1 MKPARR
7 RALHA
12 MLAGGLSAGLPA
24 CSRSSGD
31 GATVLKFWAMGREGE
46 VVTALIP
53 EFERLHPGVKV
64 AVQQLPWTAAHEKLL
79 TAFAGD
85 AMPDLFQLGNT
96 WVAELQA
103 LRAIEPLDARVAASA
118 TLDPQDY
125 FQGIWNTNV
134 VDGRL
139 YGVPW
144 YVDTRVMF
152 YNRELLAR
160 AGYARMPSTWEGWM
174 AAMRAVK
181 KLVGPDKYVILL
193 PHEEFA
199 PLLVLALQQPEELLR
214 DGGRYGNFR
223 SASFRRALQLY
234 ADMYRERL
242 APMERVSNVYHEFST
257 EYISFYMSGPWNIG
271 EFRRRVAPDRQHTW
285 ATALLPG
292 PHGPAASLAGGSSL
306 AVAAGSRHKG
316 AAWQLVEYL
325 SRVDTAAKF
334 NALTGNL
341 PPRRANWA
349 DPRLAGDP
357 HARPFRAQLENVRP
371 EPRVPEW
378 ENILA
383 ELRSMGERVAHGDIA
398 VDAAAAELDAK
409 TDRILGKRRWMLDR
423 ERRA

>member
-1 MKPARR
+1 
-7 RALHA
+7 
-12 MLAGGLSAGLPA
+12 MLATGLAAGLPA
-24 CSRSSGD
+24 ALSSCSRAPGD

-53 EFERLHPGVKV
+53 GFERLHPGVKV
-64 AVQQLPWTAAHEKLL
+64 DVQQLPWTAAHEKLL

-96 WVAELQA
+96 WVAELA
-103 LRAIEPLDARVAASA
+103 TLRAIAPLDAQVAASR
-118 TLDPQDY
+118 TLDPKDY
-125 FQGIWNTNV
+125 FEGIWNTNV
-134 VDGRL
+134 IEGRL

-144 YVDTRVMF
+144 YVDTRVVF
-152 YNRELLAR
+152 YNRELLKR
-160 AGYARMPSTWEGWM
+160 AGYAAMPATWDGWM
-174 AAMRAVK
+174 QAMRAVK
-181 KLVGPDKYVILL
+181 KIVGPDNYAILL

-257 EYISFYMSGPWNIG
+257 GYVSFYISGPWNLG
-271 EFRRRVAPDRQHTW
+271 EFRRRVAPEKQHTW

-292 PHGPAASLAGGSSL
+292 PDGPAASLAGGSSL
-306 AVAAGSRHKG
+306 AVAAGSPHKQ

-325 SRVDTAAKF
+325 SQVDTAAKF

-341 PPRRANWA
+341 PPRRSNWS

-357 HARPFRAQLENVRP
+357 QARPFRMQLENVRP

-378 ENILA
+378 ESILA
-383 ELRSMGERVAHGDIA
+383 ELRVMGERVAHGDIG
-398 VDAAAAELDAK
+398 VDAAAVELDAK
-409 TDRILGKRRWMLDR
+409 TDRILEKRRWMLDR
-423 ERRA
+423 KGRP

>member
-1 MKPARR
+1 MPGRR
-7 RALHA
+7 TALRTA
-12 MLAGGLSAGLPA
+12 LAAGIAAALPA
-24 CSRSSGD
+24 CTRAPDD
-31 GATVLKFWAMGREGE
+31 GTTVLKFWAMGREGE

-53 EFERLHPGVKV
+53 EFERLHPGVRV
-64 AVQQLPWTAAHEKLL
+64 EVQQLPWTAAHEKLL

-96 WVAELQA
+96 WVAELA
-103 LRAIEPLDARVAASA
+103 TLKAIEPLDARVAASR

-125 FQGIWNTNV
+125 FEGIWNTNV
-134 VDGRL
+134 VGGRL

-152 YNRELLAR
+152 YNRELLMR
-160 AGYARMPSTWEGWM
+160 AGYARMPATWEGWM
-174 AAMRAVK
+174 TAMRAVK

-234 ADMYRERL
+234 ADMFREQL
-242 APMERVSNVYHEFST
+242 APMDRVSNVYHEFST
-257 EYISFYMSGPWNIG
+257 EYVSFYISGPWNVG
-271 EFRRRVAPDRQHTW
+271 EFRRRVAPDKQHTW
-285 ATALLPG
+285 ATAPMPG
-292 PHGPAASLAGGSSL
+292 PSGFAPSLAGGSSL
-306 AVAAGSRHKG
+306 AVAAASPHKA

-325 SRVDTAAKF
+325 SQVDTAARF
-334 NALTGNL
+334 NRLTGNL
-341 PPRRANWA
+341 PPRRANWT

-357 HARPFRAQLENVRP
+357 HAKPFRVQLENVRP

-378 ENILA
+378 ESILA
-383 ELRSMGERVAHGDIA
+383 ELRVMGERVAHGDISVA
-398 VDAAAAELDAK
+398 AAAAELDAK
-409 TDRILGKRRWMLDR
+409 TDRILEKRRWMLDR
-423 ERRA
+423 EARA

>member
-1 MKPARR
+1 MTARR
-7 RALHA
+7 AALRG
-12 MLAGGLSAGLPA
+12 MLAATVAAGLPA
-24 CSRSSGD
+24 CSRPAAEG
-31 GATVLKFWAMGREGE
+31 TVLKFWAMGREGE

-64 AVQQLPWTAAHEKLL
+64 EVQQLPWTAAHEKLL

-96 WVAELQA
+96 WVPELQA
-103 LRAIEPLDARVAASA
+103 LKAIEPLDAYVAASP
-118 TLDPQDY
+118 TLDPKDY
-125 FQGIWNTNV
+125 FEGIWNTNV
-134 VDGRL
+134 VRGRL

-152 YNRELLAR
+152 YNRELLRR
-160 AGYARMPSTWEGWM
+160 AGYSRMPATWDGWM
-174 AAMRAVK
+174 KAMRAVK
-181 KLVGPDKYVILL
+181 RIVGPDKYVILL

-234 ADMYRERL
+234 ADMYREKL

-257 EYISFYMSGPWNIG
+257 DYVSFYISGPWNIG
-271 EFRRRVAPDRQHTW
+271 EFKRRVASSRQHTW
-285 ATALLPG
+285 ATAVLPG

-306 AVAAGSRHKG
+306 AVAASSRHKT

-325 SRVDTAAKF
+325 SQVDTAARF

-341 PPRRANWA
+341 PPRRSNWTDPALAN
-349 DPRLAGDP
+349 DP
-357 HARPFRAQLENVRP
+357 HARAFRVQLDNVRP

-383 ELRSMGERVAHGDIA
+383 QMRVMGERVAHGGIG

-409 TDRILGKRRWMLDR
+409 ADRILEKRRWMLDR
-423 ERRA
+423 EKKA

>member
-1 MKPARR
+1 MRG
-7 RALHA
+7 L
-12 MLAGGLSAGLPA
+12 LAAGLAAGLPA
-24 CSRSSGD
+24 CTRTADD

-53 EFERLHPGVKV
+53 EFERLYPGVKV
-64 AVQQLPWTAAHEKLL
+64 DVQQLPWTAAHEKLL
-79 TAFAGD
+79 TAFAGE

-96 WVAELQA
+96 WVAELAA
-103 LRAIEPLDARVAASA
+103 LKAIEPLDARVAASA
-118 TLDPQDY
+118 TLDPKDY
-125 FQGIWNTNV
+125 FAGIWQTNV
-134 VDGRL
+134 IDGRL

-160 AGYARMPSTWEGWM
+160 AGHARMPATWEGWM

-181 KLVGPDKYVILL
+181 KIVGPDKYVILL

-234 ADMYRERL
+234 ADMYREGL
-242 APMERVSNVYHEFST
+242 APKERVSNIYHEFST
-257 EYISFYMSGPWNIG
+257 EYVSFYISGPWNIG

-285 ATALLPG
+285 ATALMPG

-306 AVAAGSRHKG
+306 AVASSSRHKQ

-325 SRVDTAAKF
+325 SQVDTAAKF

-341 PPRRANWA
+341 PPRRANWSDA
-349 DPRLAGDP
+349 RLAGDP
-357 HARPFRAQLENVRP
+357 PAQAFRLQLENVRP

-378 ENILA
+378 ESILA
-383 ELRSMGERVAHGDIA
+383 ELRVMGERVAHGDIG
-398 VDAAAAELDAK
+398 VDAAAVALDAR
-409 TDRILGKRRWMLDR
+409 TDRILEKRRWMLDR
-423 ERRA
+423 EARR

>member
-1 MKPARR
+1 MKPGR
-7 RALHA
+7 RAALRS
-12 MLAGGLSAGLPA
+12 LLVAGLPA
-24 CSRSSGD
+24 CSPTPGT
-31 GATVLKFWAMGREGE
+31 GGTVLKFWAMGREGE

-53 EFERLHPGVKV
+53 EFERLHPGITVK
-64 AVQQLPWTAAHEKLL
+64 VQQLPWTAAHEKLL

-103 LRAIEPLDARVAASA
+103 LKAIAPLDAQVAASR
-118 TLDPQDY
+118 TLDPADY
-125 FQGIWNTNV
+125 FQGIWHTNV
-134 VDGRL
+134 IDGRL

-152 YNRELLAR
+152 YNRELLRR
-160 AGYARMPSTWEGWM
+160 AGYPRMPTTWDGWM

-181 KLVGPDKYVILL
+181 KLVGPDKYAILL

-223 SASFRRALQLY
+223 SPSFRRALQLY

-242 APMERVSNVYHEFST
+242 APMERVSNIYHEFST
-257 EYISFYMSGPWNIG
+257 GYVSFYISGPWNLG
-271 EFRRRVAPDRQHTW
+271 EFRRRVPPAQQHTW
-285 ATALLPG
+285 ATAVLPG
-292 PHGPAASLAGGSSL
+292 PHGPAASLAGGASL
-306 AVAAGSRHKG
+306 AVAASSSHKA
-316 AAWQLVEYL
+316 AAWQLIEYL

-341 PPRRANWA
+341 PPRRANWT
-349 DPRLAGDP
+349 DPRLAADP
-357 HARPFRAQLENVRP
+357 QARAFRVQLENVRP

-383 ELRSMGERVAHGDIA
+383 ELRLTGERVAHGDIS
-398 VDAAAAELDAK
+398 VDAAAVALDAK
-409 TDRILGKRRWMLDR
+409 ADRILEKRRWMLDR
-423 ERRA
+423 EARG